1 MSEEE
6 LLKSRGKTFIIHVK
20 LKKYYIFFCLELGE
34 RKNKKVRQQKIQT
47 KFENV

>member
-20 LKKYYIFFCLELGE
+20 LKKYYIFFLFRTGREKKQKGKTT
-34 RKNKKVRQQKIQT
+34 KNSNKI
-47 KFENV
+47 